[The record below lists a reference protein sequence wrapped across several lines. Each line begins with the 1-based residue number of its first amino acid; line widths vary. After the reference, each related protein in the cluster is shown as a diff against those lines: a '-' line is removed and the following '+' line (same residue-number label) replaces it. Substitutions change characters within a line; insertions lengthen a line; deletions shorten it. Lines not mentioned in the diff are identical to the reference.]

1 MSPAVLAPIVLANVI
16 RAVNTFWFGDAD
28 DPAYGQDRPQW
39 FKKDPAFD
47 REIEERFL
55 KVIDNAAQGHLDMMA
70 ESPEGAVAL
79 VVVLDQ
85 FPRNVF
91 RGDARAFAHDLKAL
105 AIARQSVERG
115 FDFEVMPVMR
125 KFLYLPFEH
134 SEKIEDQQRAVDL
147 FEALAEEVGD
157 ADGLAWAHKHLAIIQ
172 RFGRFPHRN
181 AVLGRPST
189 AEEEQFLTQ
198 PGSSF

>member
-1 MSPAVLAPIVLANVI
+1 MSPAVLANVI
-16 RAVNTFWFGDAD
+16 RAVNGFWFGDAD

-47 REIEERFL
+47 TEIEARFL
-55 KVIDNAAQGHLDMMA
+55 KVIDNAAAGHLDMMA

-79 VVVLDQ
+79 VVILDQ

-91 RGDARAFAHDLKAL
+91 RGDARAFAHDHKAL
-105 AIARQSVERG
+105 AIARRAVERG
-115 FDFEVMPVMR
+115 FDAEVMAVMR

-134 SEKIEDQQRAVDL
+134 SERLDDQRRAVEL
-147 FEALAEEVGD
+147 FEALAGEGGD
-157 ADGLAWAHKHLAIIQ
+157 ADGLHWAHKHLDIIE

-181 AVLGRPST
+181 AALGRPST